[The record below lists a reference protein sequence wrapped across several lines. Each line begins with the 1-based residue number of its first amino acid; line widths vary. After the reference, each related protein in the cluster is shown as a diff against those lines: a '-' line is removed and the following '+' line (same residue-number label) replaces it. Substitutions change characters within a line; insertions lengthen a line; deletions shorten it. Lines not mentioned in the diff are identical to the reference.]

1 MQTERFARFV
11 TVAQGLI
18 QRLDVG
24 VAAQLSGRVE
34 HVVLTL
40 AGAPATAAEMA
51 DGVERQ
57 VTNGHFLADG
67 PSPAIE
73 PQGNDEA
80 VLEQFL
86 GIVCPDHGNQLRDG
100 GAQARFEFKQEL
112 CFSFTVHE
120 RFWCGGWKRKK
131 PQPVKVGWGFLNEVG
146 GLTRTGDRQASKPWE
161 REKVSRGVGQ
171 RDNAVRPPGNA
182 GSERCERGC
191 FRHGY
196 ITRSWRALR
205 WGSQGPWRRSE

>member
-1 MQTERFARFV
+1 M
-11 TVAQGLI
+11 
-18 QRLDVG
+18 
-24 VAAQLSGRVE
+24 
-34 HVVLTL
+34 
-40 AGAPATAAEMA
+40 
-51 DGVERQ
+51 
-57 VTNGHFLADG
+57 
-67 PSPAIE
+67 
-73 PQGNDEA
+73 
-80 VLEQFL
+80 
-86 GIVCPDHGNQLRDG
+86 RDG

-146 GLTRTGDRQASKPWE
+146 GLTRKGDRQASKPWE
-161 REKVSRGVGQ
+161 REKVSRVVGQ

-196 ITRSWRALR
+196 ITRMWRALR
-205 WGSQGPWRRSE
+205 RGSQGPWRRSNGCRDLTAFSAKSLQSGRNRRESARSWPAQSRSVTARRSETVQPALGVFRGRIRNTAP